1 MATSNPLLRVA
12 GAVSAALSATKNGLS
27 SPKVAPLVWWRKPV
41 ALLRLWMRRGLS
53 QAQQSAGGLGID
65 GLPNGVNSLPCGSPV
80 ALISAYTSGYLAWMP
95 ALLVD
100 AVAAGPV
107 FLMAGHPKWVDAL
120 LAYPPLQKAHASGRL
135 QIWLMAGAMMEQIRT
150 HGLTPMLED
159 LAQAGLTPHQA
170 VFWMPANALLVGQ
183 NMHQLHRTSEQL
195 RDWCRYRQRPVV
207 LCIAPRREDDG
218 VASMVR
224 GMRNVFLHVA
234 SMGAEM
240 GRPSLYLERWDSAQG
255 AIFDERY
262 GLAPQNE
269 TRRLGY
275 NGSLTRGAVPELAQA
290 PDQFDVFAT
299 RAVVAGKKGVPAQWK
314 IIESDQDLAEA
325 TKDAI
330 AATVIMDAGWTED
343 FDVKARVVHHLR
355 LNHPRTLRILLRE
368 TQGKLRTHSEQ
379 ALLQLGVNA
388 VLYKEMG
395 FSRLLQFLQESGRQ
409 AFTGEVHSDYQEAL
423 GGFMPLPERGYQPPR
438 KFCQLV
444 RSMLERTKGTGV
456 GHCLV
461 RMQVLPRVPHLD
473 AIQANKVSRDGDL
486 ITTDHQA
493 LYVFLF
499 ACREPDLD
507 DALTRVFK
515 LPLSQLFADQASDC
529 TDGGMDVTL
538 TRLEEEV
545 RKGLPDHS
553 LFLQNAD
560 APVVAMAAAGG
571 PAGPGKPMPATST
584 TAPASVALATV
595 QANAEIVATPTV
607 LSVHRKA
614 IGQRPLLHP
623 PHPVHTLHR
632 TDISTE
638 PEQSEAIG

>member
-1 MATSNPLLRVA
+1 MPVSKAIATASKLRSRFL
-12 GAVSAALSATKNGLS
+12 GALASEKI
-27 SPKVAPLVWWRKPV
+27 APLVWWRKPW
-41 ALLRLWMRRGLS
+41 ALLRLWMRRGPS
-53 QAQQSAGGLGID
+53 QAQQGAGGLGID

-80 ALISAYTSGYLAWMP
+80 ALISGDASGHFAWMP

-107 FLMAGHPKWVDAL
+107 FLLAGQPQWVDTL
-120 LAYPPLQKAHASGRL
+120 LAYPPLQKAYASGRL
-135 QIWLMAGAMMEQIRT
+135 HIWLMDAVITEQVRT
-150 HGLTPMLED
+150 HGLTPLLED
-159 LAQAGLTPHQA
+159 LAQAGLTPNQTI
-170 VFWMPANALLVGQ
+170 FFIPANALLVGQ
-183 NMHQLHRTSEQL
+183 NMHQLHRTSEEL
-195 RDWCRYRQRPVV
+195 RHWCRHRARPVV
-207 LCIAPRREDDG
+207 LCIAPRPEDDG
-218 VASMVR
+218 VAGMVR

-234 SMGAEM
+234 SMGMEM
-240 GRPSLYLERWDSAQG
+240 ERPNLYLERWDSAQG

-262 GLAPQNE
+262 GLAPQNDTE
-269 TRRLGY
+269 RLAY

-314 IIESDQDLAEA
+314 IIETDQDLAEA

-438 KFCQLV
+438 KFSKLV

-486 ITTDHQA
+486 ITADHQA

-499 ACREPDLD
+499 ACREPDLE
-507 DALTRVFK
+507 DALARVFK

-538 TRLEEEV
+538 TRLEEEI

-553 LFLQNAD
+553 LFLQSTE
-560 APVVAMAAAGG
+560 APVVAAVAVGG
-571 PAGPGKPMPATST
+571 PAGKPVSATP
-584 TAPASVALATV
+584 APASVALVTA
-595 QANAEIVATPTV
+595 QANAAVVVAPTV
-607 LSVHRKA
+607 LSLHRKA
-614 IGQRPLLHP
+614 IGQRPAR
-623 PHPVHTLHR
+623 VA
-632 TDISTE
+632 TE
-638 PEQSEAIG
+638 AELSEAIG